1 MARLM
6 RLCALTLLTA
16 TTVGADPL
24 HPNRNW
30 TAAPLAE
37 PIRMTCKS
45 VNSCREAVEL
55 WCGGYSRADADRDGV
70 PCENVC
76 GSREEVVAIEE
87 EIGCEN

>member
-6 RLCALTLLTA
+6 GLCALALLAA
-16 TTVGADPL
+16 TTASAERL
-24 HPNRNW
+24 HPDRNW
-30 TAAPLAE
+30 TSAPSAE

-76 GSREEVVAIEE
+76 SSREQVVAIEE